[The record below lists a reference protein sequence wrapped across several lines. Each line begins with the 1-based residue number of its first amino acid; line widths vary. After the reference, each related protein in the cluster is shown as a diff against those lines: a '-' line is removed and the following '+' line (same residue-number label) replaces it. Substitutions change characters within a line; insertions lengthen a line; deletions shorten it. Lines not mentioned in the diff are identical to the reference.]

1 MKKKF
6 GWCFFIAVLFVVSL
20 TLLIISKKEAK
31 PIYDI
36 GLSEQQLENI
46 YRGKRMT
53 SWLEKN
59 HKEVLKKI
67 HIDDGGKIYV
77 NKELVLSD
85 YQALEQLLYNDVLI
99 IMAIDSK
106 FDLDFF
112 QKLHQPD
119 YVMITICPNAV
130 LENEMIFD
138 NTKSLQLFGVRPQ
151 DIKKISSGK
160 SLRGFRISFVEPTIF
175 DFNML
180 SQMSNL
186 RNVDLN
192 NISDFNENCINIL
205 KHPIKYRI
213 TGFESSKMDRK
224 IEFLKKY
231 FNVEYAYSRE
241 DDMHI
246 IELK

>member
-1 MKKKF
+1 
-6 GWCFFIAVLFVVSL
+6 
-20 TLLIISKKEAK
+20 
-31 PIYDI
+31 
-36 GLSEQQLENI
+36 
-46 YRGKRMT
+46 
-53 SWLEKN
+53 
-59 HKEVLKKI
+59 
-67 HIDDGGKIYV
+67 
-77 NKELVLSD
+77 
-85 YQALEQLLYNDVLI
+85 
-99 IMAIDSK
+99 
-106 FDLDFF
+106 
-112 QKLHQPD
+112 
-119 YVMITICPNAV
+119 
-130 LENEMIFD
+130 
-138 NTKSLQLFGVRPQ
+138 
-151 DIKKISSGK
+151 
-160 SLRGFRISFVEPTIF
+160 
-175 DFNML
+175 ML